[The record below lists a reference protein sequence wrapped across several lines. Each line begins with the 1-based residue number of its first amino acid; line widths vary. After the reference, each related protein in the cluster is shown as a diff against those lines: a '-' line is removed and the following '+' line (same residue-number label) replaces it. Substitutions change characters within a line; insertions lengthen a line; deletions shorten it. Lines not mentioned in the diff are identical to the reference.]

1 VGTSFYDLLY
11 EYFDWVAGVIVVGGL
26 MLAGASLIG
35 LGAVALAVAVPWRRG
50 GVPRC
55 GKCAYPVSGVQ
66 SWSCPECGGD
76 YHSMGIIA
84 PHHRR
89 LIHPMVTVP
98 LFSIFLVAPA
108 TVVALIAIAVGPQHV
123 TYTDNVGLT
132 PKEAAG
138 YEQVQLYARSARGS
152 AKHTAVALEVHI
164 ETPATWYLYEVDF
177 GTMMYV
183 DSDYATGTSAVPPQP
198 FDRAGLEQMFQT
210 AGVDTTQPLF
220 KRQMDELWPIIQDA
234 PGIGQGH
241 AVLQRDRHAGPVG
254 RARQVEVQEPVL
266 GELAVGDH
274 HRHVVER
281 DHARR
286 APVHLHHAAG
296 RALHLHPVSDAEG
309 VLDVERDAAEE
320 IADHALQRKA
330 QHHADHA

>member
-1 VGTSFYDLLY
+1 VGTSFDDLLY

-138 YEQVQLYARSARGS
+138 YEQVQLYARSARGG

-234 PGIGQGH
+234 PGIGLHRTQVSLFDITYNDTWTDQGP
-241 AVLQRDRHAGPVG
+241 AVWWMVLVGLVAVAVWAAGVGGSWRCMWRG
-254 RARQVEVQEPVL
+254 RAGGASGPLPSGRLL
-266 GELAVGDH
+266 GCG
-274 HRHVVER
+274 
-281 DHARR
+281 
-286 APVHLHHAAG
+286 
-296 RALHLHPVSDAEG
+296 
-309 VLDVERDAAEE
+309 
-320 IADHALQRKA
+320 I
-330 QHHADHA
+330 